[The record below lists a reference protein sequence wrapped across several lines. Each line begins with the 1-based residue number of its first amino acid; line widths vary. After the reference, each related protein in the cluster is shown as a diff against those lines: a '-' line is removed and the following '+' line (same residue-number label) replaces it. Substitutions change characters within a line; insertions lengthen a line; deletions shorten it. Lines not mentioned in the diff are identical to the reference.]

1 MRLVSRQSDYRCLV
15 MSPIFVGHGYVAIAR
30 GVPLWLR
37 GSSSVIT
44 IWAAFQLVQY
54 LCCVRR
60 WTRIGDRLEIPTLRQ
75 PKRHLSI
82 KPCAELEI
90 VEHGF
95 ARTLHVGPA
104 YEDETPRLAINMF
117 VSRGDLGRWAQTIGD
132 CGSADDEDRG

>member
-1 MRLVSRQSDYRCLV
+1 MRLVSRQSDRRCLV
-15 MSPIFVGHGYVAIAR
+15 MSPIFVGFGYVAIAS

-37 GSSSVIT
+37 GSSAVIT
-44 IWAAFQLVQY
+44 VWAAFQLAQY

-82 KPCAELEI
+82 NPGVTLEI

-95 ARTLHVGPA
+95 ARALHVGPA
-104 YEDETPRLAINMF
+104 YENETPRLAINLF
-117 VSRGDLGRWAQTIGD
+117 VSRGDLNRWAQTMGD
-132 CGSADDEDRG
+132 SGSAGDDDHG